1 MNYQNV
7 ISAVIR
13 ALAAETINSA
23 GGCSVEPRVQTSKLK
38 GEITGKD
45 AALLA
50 DCIAHKLLHAQLA
63 PRHWNAL
70 VAKYST
76 HRGRKIDSIGRLV
89 AVVPSPAPLRFTQ
102 QAVLVWAVPEQRKGV
117 QRIAVQ
123 ATAPK
128 DLECKPDCNCK
139 SVCEVEW
146 RNRAAQQTVERA
158 NAHARAVAERRPGEM
173 IVLAESNYDMT
184 TWDSQGLTDRTY
196 RRWNQAIKGSLEAL
210 VNEALVDAQHMLE
223 AVGVLGSEA
232 ARQLENRDSKELA
245 FHVRMS
251 DYLPILSFLRV

>member
-1 MNYQNV
+1 MIYQNV
-7 ISAVIR
+7 ISAVVR

-23 GGCSVEPRVQTSKLK
+23 GGCSVEPRVQASKLK

-50 DCIAHKLLHAQLA
+50 DCIVHKLLHAQLS

-89 AVVPSPAPLRFTQ
+89 AVVPSPAPKRFTQ
-102 QAVLVWAVPEQRKGV
+102 QAVLVWAVPQQSKGIQR
-117 QRIAVQ
+117 AVVELK
-123 ATAPK
+123 APK
-128 DLECKPDCNCK
+128 HRENKEKGQWD
-139 SVCEVEW
+139 W
-146 RNRAAQQTVERA
+146 RNKAADADVARA
-158 NAHARAVAERRPGEM
+158 NKRARAVAESKPGEM

-184 TWDSQGLTDRTY
+184 NWDSQGLTERTY
-196 RRWNQAIKGSLEAL
+196 QRWNKSIKSALESL

-223 AVGVLGSEA
+223 AVGVLSGEA
-232 ARQLENRDSKELA
+232 A
-245 FHVRMS
+245 
-251 DYLPILSFLRV
+251 

>member
-1 MNYQNV
+1 MNYQSV
-7 ISAVIR
+7 ISAVVR

-23 GGCSVEPRVQTSKLK
+23 GGCNVEPRVQTSKLK

-50 DCIAHKLLHAQLA
+50 DCIVHKLLHAQLS

-102 QAVLVWAVPEQRKGV
+102 QAVLVWAVPEQKKGV

-123 ATAPK
+123 AKAPK
-128 DLECKPDCNCK
+128 ALECKADCGCK
-139 SVCEVEW
+139 DVCKLEW
-146 RNRAAQQTVERA
+146 RNRAARQAVERA
-158 NAHARAVAERRPGEM
+158 NSYSRSVAMDRPGEM

-184 TWDSQGLTDRTY
+184 NWDSQGLTERTY
-196 RRWNQAIKGSLEAL
+196 QRWNKSIKGELESM

-223 AVGVLGSEA
+223 QVGVLECEA
-232 ARQLENRDSKELA
+232 A
-245 FHVRMS
+245 
-251 DYLPILSFLRV
+251 